1 MQPVRQS
8 ILLRP
13 RPRPSCAQANVESAR
28 SQHDAEEARVA
39 ALKARLWR
47 YEDQLLPT
55 PAEDAA
61 RKRDVF
67 LEAQAQVELRRAA
80 REQEQAQLRAPP
92 PTPQLSSIDL
102 LGCAGAAERGVTRLQ
117 AERALLAEN
126 QRLAEERVAAHK
138 AAQQAER
145 AAERADAQLEWW
157 DRTARRRSAR

>member
-13 RPRPSCAQANVESAR
+13 PPRPSCAQANVESAR

-39 ALKARLWR
+39 AMQARLWR
-47 YEDQLLPT
+47 YEDSVLPT
-55 PAEDAA
+55 PDEDAA
-61 RKRDVF
+61 RKRAVF
-67 LEAQAQVELRRAA
+67 LESQAQMERRRAA
-80 REQEQAQLRAPP
+80 RELEQAQLRSP

-102 LGCAGAAERGVTRLQ
+102 LGCVSAAESSATRLA
-117 AERALLAEN
+117 AERALQAAN
-126 QRLAEERVAAHK
+126 QRLAAERVAAQK

-157 DRTARRRSAR
+157 DRTAGRRSAR